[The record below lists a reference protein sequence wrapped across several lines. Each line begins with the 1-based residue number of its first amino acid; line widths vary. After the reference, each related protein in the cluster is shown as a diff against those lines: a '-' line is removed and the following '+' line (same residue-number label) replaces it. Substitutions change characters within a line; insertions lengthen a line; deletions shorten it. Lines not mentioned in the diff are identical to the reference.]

1 MIAVCNSLRVHQE
14 LGGYCLLGISLIHGG
29 LIFGR
34 RKGLANTVFLGRE
47 RKRMGKE
54 ERRDYTIPSIGE
66 VARLLLVKFSANA
79 M

>member
-1 MIAVCNSLRVHQE
+1 MLE
-14 LGGYCLLGISLIHGG
+14 
-29 LIFGR
+29 
-34 RKGLANTVFLGRE
+34 LGRE

-54 ERRDYTIPSIGE
+54 ERRDYTIHSIGE